1 METLPHSGG
10 LRVGVDGAQRGQQQ
24 PPGAIRKARL
34 LQRSVVGKTAGHPR
48 YGPSAKSASRW
59 LQIEAQAARKPDQ
72 LVKEILRIVLSALA
86 CAIGFAFLAGVLPR
100 GQGAGI
106 NRGVQEEYF
115 EKLVQ

>member
-10 LRVGVDGAQRGQQQ
+10 LRVEVDGAQRGQ
-24 PPGAIRKARL
+24 PPPRIAGSIGVER
-34 LQRSVVGKTAGHPR
+34 QR
-48 YGPSAKSASRW
+48 ASRKW
-59 LQIEAQAARKPDQ
+59 PQCRRQQIPPLLRLQQQIEAQAARKPDQ

-115 EKLVQ
+115 EKLVK